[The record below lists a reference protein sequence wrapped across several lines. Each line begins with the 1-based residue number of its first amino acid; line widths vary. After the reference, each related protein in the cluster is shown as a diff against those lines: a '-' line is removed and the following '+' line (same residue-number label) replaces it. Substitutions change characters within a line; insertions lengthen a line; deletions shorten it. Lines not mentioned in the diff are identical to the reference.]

1 MLASKWVLDKLII
14 GSIIFKQ
21 KLPNPARL
29 KMIRQN
35 EWAEINKPFSSGL
48 SIPEVSEITGRT
60 TTTLYRLK
68 SLGGPKVRQDGDFKR
83 LKDLDR
89 FQNYLNKRIKQGVI
103 NGKKLH
109 LELENQGYKGSY
121 GTLNRYL
128 NLNLSD
134 LRESH
139 KRFSPFKHLKRKSL
153 REYKRSIRFE
163 TEMGEQAQVD
173 WGSFGKIVV
182 NDRVEKL
189 YAFVFILGYSRV
201 PYIEF
206 VIKQNLQTL
215 IQCHIN
221 AFKALGIT
229 KEIVYDNMKTVVIRR
244 ERVPQGMGTIHY
256 NPAFLDFARYYGFMV
271 TACPPYWP
279 RAKGKVEATVKY
291 VRNSFMQGRKFGRDF
306 FTLEE
311 LNIQVKKWV
320 KDEANK
326 RIHGTVGE
334 RPTDRFEE
342 EKVFLKSIKE
352 VFPYQVSSFTERRCT
367 KDGMVNYKYNLY
379 SVPDEFSRK
388 RVFIKEFNENG
399 LTFIEIYFEDKL
411 IAKHIL
417 RIGRGNWALD
427 EKHYIKKIFNKKA
440 KKFKKKTN
448 IVVDVRPL
456 SYYDQLIGI

>member
-1 MLASKWVLDKLII
+1 MVT
-14 GSIIFKQ
+14 Q
-21 KLPNPARL
+21 
-29 KMIRQN
+29 Q
-35 EWAEINKPFSSGL
+35 EWAEINKLFASGL
-48 SIPEVSEITGRT
+48 SVPEVSEITGRT

-68 SLGGPKVRQDGDFKR
+68 SLGGPKVRETGEFTR
-83 LKDLDR
+83 LKNLDR
-89 FQNYLNKRIKQGVI
+89 FQAYLKKRIKQGVT

-109 LELENQGYKGSY
+109 AELENQGYKGSY
-121 GTLNRYL
+121 GSLNRYL
-128 NLNLSD
+128 NLNLSG

-139 KRFSPFKHLKRKSL
+139 KRFSPFKHSKKESL

-163 TEMGEQAQVD
+163 TEPGDQAQVD
-173 WGSFGKIVV
+173 WGSFGKIVI
-182 NDRVEKL
+182 NDRLEKL

-244 ERVPQGMGTIHY
+244 ERVPQGMGTTHY
-256 NPAFLDFARYYGFMV
+256 NPAFLDFARHYGFTV

-291 VRNSFMQGRKFGRDF
+291 VRNHFMQGRKFGRDF
-306 FTLEE
+306 SSLDE

-320 KDEANK
+320 KDGANK

-334 RPTDRFEE
+334 RPADRFKE
-342 EKVFLKSIKE
+342 EKVLLKSVKE
-352 VFPYQVSSFTERRCT
+352 AFPYQVSSFTERRCT

-411 IAKHIL
+411 IAKHLL
-417 RIGRGNWALD
+417 RIGKGNWALD
-427 EKHYIKKIFNKKA
+427 EKHYIKKMVNKEA
-440 KKFKKKTN
+440 QQFKKKIS
-448 IVVDVRPL
+448 IVVEMRPL
-456 SYYDQLIGI
+456 SYYDQLIGV